1 MGLKFSI
8 PYQIPF
14 YETDITH
21 QVKITALIGV
31 FIASIWYA
39 VRVSGKYG

>member
-14 YETDITH
+14 YETDIMGEVTTFIGFF
-21 QVKITALIGV
+21 IT
-31 FIASIWYA
+31 SIRYA
-39 VRVSGKYG
+39 VRVSG